1 MEKVTQKALA
11 VKCLEMLNIHKPYIK
26 KFKSKDN
33 MPCFFEHYAGFWA
46 DQEPEVY
53 NKVREV
59 EEERGYIVYAI
70 THEITDLGES
80 WSMLCVPK
88 DTESIEELLDPIN
101 KDTFYALAYVWNK
114 SNPKLS
120 ELGDIAV
127 RSALGGIKRVG

>member
-1 MEKVTQKALA
+1 MSINKQKEIAIQ
-11 VKCLEMLNIHKPYIK
+11 CLDKLGIYKPYVT
-26 KFKSKDN
+26 KFKN
-33 MPCFFEHYAGFWA
+33 TGMPCFFEHYAGFWA

-59 EEERGYIVYAI
+59 EEERGHTVYAI

-88 DTESIEELLDPIN
+88 DTGNVEELLDPIN
-101 KDTFYALAYVWNK
+101 NDTFYALAYVWNK
-114 SNPKLS
+114 SNLKLS
-120 ELGDIAV
+120 ELGYIVV